1 MSPDNQ
7 KRESSVRRRV
17 SVEREADEYAQRHF
31 VNLVSAAFLLLLA
44 VAMVWTVKAF
54 DRQETLRKCF
64 ASGRKDCVQ
73 ITAPS
78 AEMRQAVR

>member
-1 MSPDNQ
+1 MSADKQ
-7 KRESSVRRRV
+7 KRDSSVRRRV
-17 SVEREADEYAQRHF
+17 SVEQEADEYARRHF

-54 DRQETLRKCF
+54 DRQETTRNCL
-64 ASGRKDCVQ
+64 ASGRKDCIQ

-78 AEMRQAVR
+78 VEMRQTVR